1 MLVGEHMTQYEL
13 SQYYFALSEQ
23 AEWMEAALMHYQFG
37 DEERVWYDLLRWAAE
52 KHRARE
58 IADAH
63 DTMSFAKAMGISD
76 GIRKAWE

>member
-1 MLVGEHMTQYEL
+1 MTQYEL

-23 AEWMEAALMHYQFG
+23 SEWMDGAIKAFAGGQESAT
-37 DEERVWYDLLRWAAE
+37 WYAMLRWAE
-52 KHRARE
+52 SKHQARE

-63 DTMSFAKAMGISD
+63 DTMSFAKAMGVSD

>member
-1 MLVGEHMTQYEL
+1 MTQYEL

-23 AEWMEAALMHYQFG
+23 AEWMQTAFYRYERG
-37 DEERVWYDLLRWAAE
+37 EEEKMWYAMLRWAE
-52 KHRARE
+52 SKHQARE

-63 DTMSFAKAMGISD
+63 DTMSFAKAMGVSD

>member
-1 MLVGEHMTQYEL
+1 MTQYEL

-23 AEWMEAALMHYQFG
+23 SEWMDAAIEAFEDGQEHA
-37 DEERVWYDLLRWAAE
+37 VWYALLRWADN

-63 DTMSFAKAMGISD
+63 DTMSFAKAMGVSD
-76 GIRKAWE
+76 GIKRAWG

>member
-1 MLVGEHMTQYEL
+1 MTQYEL

-23 AEWMEAALMHYQFG
+23 AEWMDAALKHYQFG
-37 DEERVWYDLLRWAAE
+37 DEDRVWYAMLRWAE
-52 KHRARE
+52 SKHQARE

-63 DTMSFAKAMGISD
+63 DTMSFAKAMGVSD

>member
-1 MLVGEHMTQYEL
+1 MTQYEL

-23 AEWMEAALMHYQFG
+23 AEWMDAALKHYQFG
-37 DEERVWYDLLRWAAE
+37 DEERVWYAMLRWAE
-52 KHRARE
+52 SKHQARE

-63 DTMSFAKAMGISD
+63 DTMSFAKAMGVAD